1 MPYSRRSHEFGVE
14 RSGDTRFGDLDIWLE
29 IWIFGWRFGQISGQ
43 TENYVGGF
51 VKNALFFL

>member
-1 MPYSRRSHEFGVE
+1 MNSAWSVAAVLG
-14 RSGDTRFGDLDIWLE
+14 LE